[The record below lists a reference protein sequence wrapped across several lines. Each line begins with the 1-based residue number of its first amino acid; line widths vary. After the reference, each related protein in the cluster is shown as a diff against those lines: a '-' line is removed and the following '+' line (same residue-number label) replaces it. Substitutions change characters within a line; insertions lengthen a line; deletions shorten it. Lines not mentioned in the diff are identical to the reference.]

1 MATVMTRSS
10 KGLIEHFTKVIE
22 ERLAK
27 RLSVFN
33 YDVALKHLE
42 FFSQGKEVRFS
53 DLSVNW
59 FNQFRIYLS
68 NATGLRS
75 EKPLSHNS
83 VNTYFRIVLLVARNA
98 ADVRMIDHQVISG
111 ISNSERNLSKNSGLS
126 LDELQRLASTPCRVP
141 TLKNAFLFSCLTG
154 LQWKELSVLKWLH
167 IKLVNDSWVAAIQRK
182 DGEAHIPLNTQAR
195 ELMGTRGKASDRIF
209 HLHYSAALCCNL
221 NQWALK
227 AGVLRKITFNTARLT
242 FGQLLLDKEVPL
254 ELVSELMGHINITT
268 TRKLFRVQA
277 IANETTQSYLRA
289 FSI

>member
-1 MATVMTRSS
+1 MTNSS
-10 KGLIEHFTKVIE
+10 KGLIEHFKKVIE
-22 ERLAK
+22 DRVAK

-42 FFSQGKEVRFS
+42 IFSQEKEIRFS

-59 FNQFRIYLS
+59 FDQFRNYLS
-68 NATGLRS
+68 SATGLRS

-83 VNTYFRIVLLVARNA
+83 VNTYFRIVLLVAKNA
-98 ADVRMIDHQVISG
+98 ADARIIDHQVISG
-111 ISNSERNLSKNSGLS
+111 ISNSERKLSQNSGLS
-126 LDELQRLASTPCRVP
+126 LDELQRLARTPCRVP
-141 TLKNAFLFSCLTG
+141 TLKNAFLFTCLTG
-154 LQWKELSVLKWLH
+154 LQWKELSVLKWQH
-167 IKLVNDSWVAAIQRK
+167 IKLDNDSWVAATQRK

-195 ELMGTRGKASDRIF
+195 ELMGTLGKASERIF
-209 HLHYSAALCCNL
+209 QLHYSAALCCNL

-242 FGQLLLDKEVPL
+242 FGKLLLDKEVPL
-254 ELVSELMGHINITT
+254 ELVSELMGHRNITT

-277 IANETTQSYLRA
+277 VANETTQSYLRN

>member
-1 MATVMTRSS
+1 M
-10 KGLIEHFTKVIE
+10 
-22 ERLAK
+22 
-27 RLSVFN
+27 FN

-42 FFSQGKEVRFS
+42 VFSQGKEVRFS

-75 EKPLSHNS
+75 EKPLSNNS
-83 VNTYFRIVLLVARNA
+83 VNTYFRIVLLVAKNA

-111 ISNSERNLSKNSGLS
+111 ISNSVRNLSKNSGLS

-141 TLKNAFLFSCLTG
+141 TLKNAFLLSCLTG

-167 IKLVNDSWVAAIQRK
+167 IKLVSDSWVAAIQRK
-182 DGEAHIPLNTQAR
+182 DGETHIPLNTQAR
-195 ELMGTRGKASDRIF
+195 ELMGTLGKASDRIF
-209 HLHYSAALCCNL
+209 YVHYSAALCCNL

-242 FGQLLLDKEVPL
+242 FGQFLLDQEVPL
-254 ELVSELMGHINITT
+254 ELVSELMGHRNIST

-277 IANETTQSYLRA
+277 VANETTQSYLRA